1 MEPAVP
7 AVSRGK
13 AKSVAPY
20 RLTEV
25 LLCTVAT
32 VAGGLLY
39 GRFFAGPGYLPPVG
53 AAALTGTASAAVAGW
68 RRWRTYSTLLVAI
81 GGFVLLAGYGV
92 FRSTVEHGL
101 PTRQTA
107 AEIVQGVLGGWTRM
121 LAVAPPADPGPGLL
135 ITPVL
140 ITWATAFTASTLVL
154 RTRTVFAPVLPALL
168 AFAAALLFVGRQPGV
183 QVTATALFLGA
194 ALALVLLRANRTDG
208 EPSRVTAGRLAFGV
222 PVVVV
227 VALLGVL
234 GGLYLPLAS
243 GAHRFD
249 LRALLPPPVRV
260 TDMLTPLARLKGQLR
275 AEPPRRL
282 FTVRIDGGARVDR
295 IGVAALDE
303 FDGLSWT
310 SADRFLVAGHQLA
323 VDPALTR
330 SRPVSARFE
339 IEDLDGPF
347 LPVAGR
353 PARLDI
359 ASDAG
364 MPIGFGTA
372 SGVLVST
379 APALHGVG
387 YDLVGEVADRDD
399 GLLRVSPSA
408 MPEYTTLP
416 GGLPPV
422 LDALARQLTATETT
436 PYGKLVAIERHLR
449 GLPYR
454 LDAQPGHSYAALTR
468 LLTGSG
474 EGYAEQ
480 HASAFAVLA
489 RAAGFP
495 ARVAVGYR
503 LGDSST
509 GTHTVTTRDA
519 HAWAEVHFDGY
530 GWVAFEPTDVPAGP
544 SEPPDD
550 PAAAEELP
558 DPPAVTPPP
567 PAPDRQNTPARP
579 RSDRR
584 GVLGDAAL
592 VTGAAMAVA
601 VLVVTGILA
610 MKARRRRRRRHA
622 PGNAARVAGAWQE
635 AVDRLTERGI
645 PMPASLTAHEVA
657 DRAASVLGAAA
668 DPLVRLAPLTTAAVY
683 APDEPDD
690 RAVEQAWQLESE
702 LRRRL
707 YPGRLSW
714 RRLRA
719 GVDPRPLIAGWR
731 AAGKSRR
738 GDRGNR
744 VIT

>member
-1 MEPAVP
+1 MEPTVP
-7 AVSRGK
+7 AVSREK
-13 AKSVAPY
+13 PNSVAPY

-25 LLCTVAT
+25 LLCAAAT

-39 GRFFAGPGYLPPVG
+39 GRFFAGTEYLPPVC

-81 GGFVLLAGYGV
+81 GGFVVLAGYGV
-92 FRSTVEHGL
+92 FRGTIEHGL

-107 AEIVQGVLGGWTRM
+107 AEIVQGVLGGWARM
-121 LAVAPPADPGPGLL
+121 LAVAPPADPGADLL

-154 RTRTVFAPVLPALL
+154 RTRTVFVPVLPALL

-183 QVTATALFLGA
+183 QVTATALVLGA
-194 ALALVLLRANRTDG
+194 ALALVLLRAGRTGG
-208 EPSRVTAGRLAFGV
+208 EPSRVTAGRLAFGA

-227 VALLGVL
+227 VTLAGVL
-234 GGLYLPLAS
+234 GGLYLPPAS

-249 LRALLPPPVRV
+249 LRALLPPPVRG
-260 TDMLTPLARLKGQLR
+260 TDMLTPLAGLKGQLR

-282 FTVRIDGGARVDR
+282 FTVRLDGGARVDR
-295 IGVAALDE
+295 IGVAALDA
-303 FDGLSWT
+303 FDGVSWT
-310 SADRFLVAGHQLA
+310 SADRFLVAGHHLA
-323 VDPALTR
+323 VDPAMTR
-330 SRPVSARFE
+330 SRTVSARFE
-339 IEDLDGPF
+339 VEDLDGPF
-347 LPVAGR
+347 LPVTGR

-359 ASDAG
+359 DGDAG
-364 MPIGFGTA
+364 QPIGFSAA

-379 APALHGVG
+379 APALHGVR

-399 GLLRVSPSA
+399 GLLRASPSA
-408 MPEYTTLP
+408 APEYTALP

-422 LDALARQLTATETT
+422 LDALARQLTATGTT
-436 PYGKLVAIERHLR
+436 PYGKLVAIEEHLR
-449 GLPYR
+449 GLPYQ

-503 LGDSST
+503 LGDSPT

-519 HAWAEVHFDGY
+519 HAWAEVRFDGY
-530 GWVAFEPTDVPAGP
+530 GWVVFEPTGMPTG
-544 SEPPDD
+544 SGELPDD

-558 DPPAVTPPP
+558 EPPAVPPP
-567 PAPDRQNTPARP
+567 PAADRQDKAVRP
-579 RSDRR
+579 RSDRH

-592 VTGAAMAVA
+592 VTGVAMGVAA
-601 VLVVTGILA
+601 LVVTSILA
-610 MKARRRRRRRHA
+610 MKARRRRRHRHA

-657 DRAASVLGAAA
+657 DRATSVLGAAA
-668 DPLVRLAPLTTAAVY
+668 DPVVRLAPLTTAAVY

-690 RAVEQAWQLESE
+690 RAVEQAWQLEAE

-707 YPGRLSW
+707 YPRRLSW
-714 RRLRA
+714 RRLSA
-719 GVDPRPLIAGWR
+719 GVDPRPLVAGRR
-731 AAGKSRR
+731 AAGERR
-738 GDRGNR
+738 RDDRGNK
-744 VIT
+744 VIR

>member
-7 AVSRGK
+7 AVSREK
-13 AKSVAPY
+13 PKSVAPY

-25 LLCTVAT
+25 LLCAAAT
-32 VAGGLLY
+32 AAGGLLY
-39 GRFFAGPGYLPPVG
+39 GRFFAGTEYLPPVC
-53 AAALTGTASAAVAGW
+53 AAVLTGTAAAAVAGV
-68 RRWRTYSTLLVAI
+68 RRWRTHSTLLVAI

-92 FRSTVEHGL
+92 FRSTIEHGL

-107 AEIVQGVLGGWTRM
+107 AEIARGVLGGWTRM
-121 LAVAPPADPGPGLL
+121 LAVAPPADPSGDLL

-154 RTRTVFAPVLPALL
+154 RTRMAFAPVLPALL
-168 AFAAALLFVGRQPGV
+168 AFATALLFVGRQPGV
-183 QVTATALFLGA
+183 QVSATALFLGA
-194 ALALVLLRANRTDG
+194 ALALVLLRAGRTGG
-208 EPSRVTAGRLAFGV
+208 EPSRVTAGRLAFGA

-227 VALLGVL
+227 VVLSGVL

-243 GAHRFD
+243 GAHRFE

-260 TDMLTPLARLKGQLR
+260 TDMLTPLAGLKGQLR
-275 AEPPRRL
+275 AEPPRSL
-282 FTVRIDGGARVDR
+282 FTVRIAGGTRVDR
-295 IGVAALDE
+295 ISVAALDE
-303 FDGLSWT
+303 FDGVSWT
-310 SADRFLVAGHQLA
+310 SADRFLVAGHHLA
-323 VDPALTR
+323 TDPALTR
-330 SRPVSARFE
+330 SRTVSARFE
-339 IEDLDGPF
+339 VKDLDGPF

-359 ASDAG
+359 ANDAG
-364 MPIGFGTA
+364 NPIGFSTA

-379 APALHGVG
+379 VPALHGLG
-387 YDLVGEVADRDD
+387 YDLVGEVAERDD
-399 GLLRVSPSA
+399 GLLRASPSA
-408 MPEYTTLP
+408 APEYTALP

-422 LDALARQLTATETT
+422 LEALARQLTATETT
-436 PYGKLVAIERHLR
+436 PYGKLVAIEEHLR
-449 GLPYR
+449 GLPYQ

-495 ARVAVGYR
+495 ARVVVGYR

-519 HAWAEVHFDGY
+519 HAWAEVRFDGY
-530 GWVAFEPTDVPAGP
+530 GWVAFEPTGTPAGS

-550 PAAAEELP
+550 PAAAEKLP
-558 DPPAVTPPP
+558 DPPAVTPL
-567 PAPDRQNTPARP
+567 PAADRQNTPVRP
-579 RSDRR
+579 GSDRH
-584 GVLGDAAL
+584 GVLGYAAL
-592 VTGAAMAVA
+592 VTGVAMVVA
-601 VLVVTGILA
+601 VLVVTWILA
-610 MKARRRRRRRHA
+610 MKARRRRRHRHA

-645 PMPASLTAHEVA
+645 PMPASLTAEEVA
-657 DRAASVLGAAA
+657 DRATRVLGAAA
-668 DPLVRLAPLTTAAVY
+668 DPLVRLAPLVTAAVY
-683 APDEPDD
+683 APGEPDD
-690 RAVEQAWQLESE
+690 HAVEQAWQLESE

-707 YPGRLSW
+707 YPARLSW

-719 GVDPRPLIAGWR
+719 GVDPRPLIAGGR
-731 AAGKSRR
+731 EGRGSRR
-738 GDRGNR
+738 GDRGNK